1 MLSFSA
7 PLRLNP
13 LFVPTGLFKPD
24 KEVTAMKRFIS
35 FVVMLVMLT
44 AMASFA
50 GEHGKKMSVDE
61 KISWMSKELNLTADQ
76 QAKLKPIL
84 ESQQQQIETVWKDS
98 SLTDEAK
105 MAKKTE
111 IKSSTSTQINAL
123 LNAEQQAKY
132 ATLQQQSK
140 PTTAAK
146 NQ

>member
-1 MLSFSA
+1 
-7 PLRLNP
+7 
-13 LFVPTGLFKPD
+13 
-24 KEVTAMKRFIS
+24 MKRLIS
-35 FVVMLVMLT
+35 SVVMLVMLT
-44 AMASFA
+44 TMASFA
-50 GEHGKKMSVDE
+50 GEHGKKMTVDE

-76 QAKLKPIL
+76 QTKLKPIL
-84 ESQQQQIETVWKDS
+84 ESQQQQIETVWKDT

>member
-1 MLSFSA
+1 
-7 PLRLNP
+7 
-13 LFVPTGLFKPD
+13 
-24 KEVTAMKRFIS
+24 MKRFVS
-35 FVVMLVMLT
+35 LVVMLVMLT

-140 PTTAAK
+140 PTTAAN